1 MVSQE
6 GKIKEQKQVTYY
18 LEYIKVFQEKWHL
31 K

>member
-6 GKIKEQKQVTYY
+6 GEIKEQKQATYY

-31 K
+31 